1 MKFSG
6 RLIAFLLL
14 GLAYAVATF
23 LVLRHTMDEVRSDRV
38 TIRMSQWQ
46 LEGGVREA
54 IDAIIR
60 RYEQLNPRVHV
71 VQIAVPDPVYQP
83 WIQTQMIGDT
93 GPDLAEYSWGWPD
106 IARNFQ
112 PITAEVMQPNPYN
125 RGTPLAGRPWRDTF
139 IDGMT
144 SSDNYVQALSD
155 YFGVSLTT
163 HVMRIVFNRPLLRDI
178 TGRDTPPRTYRE
190 LLALCD
196 KVHAYDRA
204 HRLDL
209 VPLANSR
216 TTHINLTGEVMA
228 SLTPRLSAQMD
239 FQHRL
244 KLDPA
249 DLGVAYLRG
258 EWSYDSPDLTAAF
271 DVLREFGA
279 MCTPGFMQRERDSAL
294 TDFVAG
300 RALMMVTPSWE
311 ASSLLQ
317 LCPFAL
323 GAFRFPYPR
332 EDDPVYGRFTTSPM
346 SEGQL
351 FTGMPFYVNRHTR
364 HRAEAIDFLR
374 FMSSQEGAAI
384 FTRVSN
390 WQPVTLGVKASD
402 FADQFKLQP
411 DGYCWYAGFLGPSGH
426 PDASKFIQSELGQ
439 LWNNGGS
446 VDAFRRV
453 LRAGVAD
460 KVRDDFRRDI
470 IAGVSNARREDVAA
484 VAAAELAPAN
494 ARAEP
499 VRLMTVGN
507 EIYIYQTRAAL
518 ALPVRSTP

>member
-14 GLAYAVATF
+14 GIAYVVATF
-23 LVLRHTMDEVRSDRV
+23 LVLRHTADEARSDRV
-38 TIRMSQWQ
+38 TIRLSQWQ

-54 IDAIIR
+54 IDAIVR
-60 RYEQLNPRVHV
+60 RYEQLNPHVHV
-71 VQIAVPDPVYQP
+71 VHIAVPDAVYQP
-83 WIQTQMIGDT
+83 WIQTQMVGGT
-93 GPDLAEYSWGWPD
+93 GPDVAEYSWGWPD

-125 RGTPLAGRPWRDTF
+125 RGTPLAGLPWRDTF

-144 SSDNYVQALSD
+144 SPDNYVQALSD
-155 YFGVSLTT
+155 YYGVSLTP
-163 HVMRIVFNRPLLRDI
+163 HVMRVVFNRPLLRNI
-178 TGRDTPPRTYRE
+178 TGQDAPPRTYRE

-196 KVHAYDRA
+196 RVRAYGRE
-204 HRLDL
+204 LGIEL

-216 TTHINLTGEVMA
+216 TTHINLTGEVVS
-228 SLTPRLSAQMD
+228 SLTPGLSEQMD

-249 DLGVAYLRG
+249 DLGVSYLRG
-258 EWSYDSPDLTAAF
+258 EWSYDSPELIAAF
-271 DVLREFGA
+271 AVLREYGA

-300 RALMMVTPSWE
+300 RAVMMVTPSWE

-332 EDDPVYGRFTTSPM
+332 EDDPVYGRYTTSPM

-351 FTGMPFYVNRHTR
+351 LTGKPFYVNRHTR

-374 FMSSQEGAAI
+374 FMSSQEGASI

-402 FADQFKLQP
+402 FANQFKLQP

-426 PDASKFIQSELGQ
+426 PDASKFIQSELGL

-453 LRAGVAD
+453 LRGGVAD

-470 IAGVSNARREDVAA
+470 IAGVSNARRADVAA
-484 VAAAELAPAN
+484 AAQAELAST
-494 ARAEP
+494 RAKPEL

-507 EIYIYQTRAAL
+507 EIAIYQIRAAL
-518 ALPVRSTP
+518 ALPVRPTP